1 MWAWV
6 HIIPCT
12 LPFFFFDRY
21 TLHTPVHVMWYIVT
35 KIVYVTTPKNL
46 NSNSF
51 MSPHPLPLLSS
62 LRAVKERKR
71 VEILKGGETM
81 GGGESE
87 EWGEG
92 SKRVNYRG
100 LMDMWLIVDPREWI
114 IVNIASNNSLIT
126 KIKNL
131 NGHVSENC
139 TPIEI

>member
-1 MWAWV
+1 
-6 HIIPCT
+6 
-12 LPFFFFDRY
+12 
-21 TLHTPVHVMWYIVT
+21 
-35 KIVYVTTPKNL
+35 
-46 NSNSF
+46 
-51 MSPHPLPLLSS
+51 
-62 LRAVKERKR
+62 
-71 VEILKGGETM
+71 M

-114 IVNIASNNSLIT
+114 IMNIASNNSLIT